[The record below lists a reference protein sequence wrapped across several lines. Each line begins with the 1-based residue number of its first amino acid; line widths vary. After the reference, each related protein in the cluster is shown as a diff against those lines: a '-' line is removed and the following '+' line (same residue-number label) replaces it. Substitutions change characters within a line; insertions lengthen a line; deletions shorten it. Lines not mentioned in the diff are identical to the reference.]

1 MTGGGIMAET
11 DGAVAEAAEN
21 AADEKYLIFS
31 ILGKYYTV
39 PSRSI
44 GEIALFDTVYP
55 LPLMPDYVLGIVNRY
70 SVPYALFDVGLLLM
84 QNPTPRGKML
94 VFKDEV
100 DRVAFLIDDVTDI
113 ADVARG
119 KLLTVERSA
128 DSSDLAELVTASFKW
143 NGSDVFVLDIQRLL
157 SRVAGETA
165 G

>member
-1 MTGGGIMAET
+1 MAET